1 MENKRTKQ
9 ILYFGK
15 CHAPLIKLLLS
26 SSLPP
31 RGLLWGNLIRD
42 LMLEKDYFVV
52 TSTREKR
59 GVLYLEDDQF
69 ELSSI
74 SASLGKISS
83 MIDDNKRWLE

>member
-1 MENKRTKQ
+1 
-9 ILYFGK
+9 
-15 CHAPLIKLLLS
+15 
-26 SSLPP
+26 
-31 RGLLWGNLIRD
+31 
-42 LMLEKDYFVV
+42 MLEKDYFVV

-83 MIDDNKRWLE
+83 MIDDNKRRLE

>member
-1 MENKRTKQ
+1 MSRSANYTLVVVKDSLES
-9 ILYFGK
+9 
-15 CHAPLIKLLLS
+15 LL
-26 SSLPP
+26 P

-69 ELSSI
+69 GLSSI

-83 MIDDNKRWLE
+83 MIDDNKRRLE